1 MLKHELITFMDVEQL
16 YCFLGQEKKKT
27 HKFVELPD
35 HRVET
40 WYEDADVYEFQT
52 AWEALKD
59 AESNY

>member
-1 MLKHELITFMDVEQL
+1 MDVEQL